1 MSEAVP
7 VENAFP
13 RVTHTSSM
21 RNATTP
27 EWITGAVDALIS
39 VMSAWHSAVV
49 SDFCGK
55 TSRRCAALERLRTAQ
70 RELRMRMSENDVTY
84 EQARSQEQEQ
94 RAFVDAYANAARQCQ
109 QALRDT
115 AANPSE
121 SEMMANVTEGLRRVL
136 DQYRATASSTTR
148 KYVDRGVYTVVAML
162 DYARWSVTEAS
173 RAAKQARELLEDAR
187 RHGYQEAEQL
197 VGSCA
202 GRCIAMRQRWEAA
215 HARVVKVFEDMQRFS
230 NTDALAQLTTKTE
243 TAARALDMVDAKDG
257 RMCLSSTQFFSAQ
270 ALALRNAL
278 KQEAAALAA
287 TAEGHHDDK
296 TRRANI
302 EDAIERTN
310 ANILNLSR
318 ALAENDAAMALMDEN
333 ALLDKATERIAEQ
346 TKLEEATTH
355 RAKLQK
361 QHAEAAQREYYSAA
375 LNRDRERVASV
386 TQELDKLLVELEG
399 IMDEADDFLRQCG
412 EKDSAYSNVD
422 ESLGHHIGE
431 YMCAIA
437 THAEQRFEEART
449 GLQQAFQRDTQALAR
464 AVESNMGKYK
474 NQAWREL
481 AALKQLVNS
490 GASVGLL
497 SAGNAIREEHKQHMI
512 LENLEFGTR
521 SAALQKPLQIS
532 NQLAQDLLLRDTA
545 EPRSE
550 PSAVAMEPRSEPS
563 AVATEQ

>member
-1 MSEAVP
+1 
-7 VENAFP
+7 
-13 RVTHTSSM
+13 M

-70 RELRMRMSENDVTY
+70 GELRMRMSENDATY
-84 EQARSQEQEQ
+84 EQARVQEQEQ
-94 RAFVDAYANAARQCQ
+94 RAFVHAYANAAKQCQ

-121 SEMMANVTEGLRRVL
+121 SEMMANVTDGLRRVL
-136 DQYRATASSTTR
+136 DRYRATASATTR

-162 DYARWSVTEAS
+162 DYASWSVTEAS
-173 RAAKQARELLEDAR
+173 RAAKQAREILEEAR
-187 RHGYQEAEQL
+187 RKGYQEAEQTT
-197 VGSCA
+197 GSCA
-202 GRCIAMRQRWEAA
+202 GRCIALRQRWEAA
-215 HARVVKVFEDMQRFS
+215 HARVVAVFEDMQQFS

-257 RMCLSSTQFFSAQ
+257 RMCLSSTRFFSAQ
-270 ALALRNAL
+270 ALALHNAL
-278 KQEAAALAA
+278 QQEAMALAA
-287 TAEGHHDDK
+287 TVDSHRDDT
-296 TRRANI
+296 TRRTEI
-302 EDAIERTN
+302 EEAIERTN

-318 ALAENDAAMALMDEN
+318 TLAKNNAAMAMMDEN
-333 ALLDKATERIAEQ
+333 NMLQNATERIEEQNMLDAATARRAE
-346 TKLEEATTH
+346 
-355 RAKLQK
+355 LQK
-361 QHAEAAQREYYSAA
+361 QHGEAARREYYSTA
-375 LNRDRERVASV
+375 LNRDRARVASV
-386 TQELDKLLVELEG
+386 TQELEKLLVELWG
-399 IMDEADDFLRQCG
+399 IMDEADDFLRLCG

-422 ESLGHHIGE
+422 ESLGHHIGQ

-449 GLQQAFQRDTQALAR
+449 GLQQAFQRDTQALAK

-532 NQLAQDLLLRDTA
+532 NKLAQDLLLRDTT
-545 EPRSE
+545 EPRSGTI
-550 PSAVAMEPRSEPS
+550 AVTP
-563 AVATEQ
+563 EQ